1 MSRPLIIEMSAPGRA
16 EVDGMM
22 ITADEKGSIASI
34 SAGIEPCHV
43 RLDFS
48 PGFPNLL
55 EIPDQG
61 SAAGK
66 WKIQIAGVNITGG
79 SYSALRDGNRV
90 AVELDVTENWKP
102 FGLPLSM
109 EIFTRA
115 VPVFRTWPATY
126 RWRGVVEL
134 GAEPVMSGTWERKGG
149 K

>member
-1 MSRPLIIEMSAPGRA
+1 MIEMSAPGRA

-22 ITADEKGSIASI
+22 ITMDDKGSISSI

-55 EIPDQG
+55 EIPDRG

-79 SYSALRDGNRV
+79 SYSALRDGNR
-90 AVELDVTENWKP
+90 ATVELDVTENWKP
-102 FGLPLSM
+102 SGLPLSM

-126 RWRGVVEL
+126 RWRGVVGL
-134 GAEPVMSGTWERKGG
+134 GMEPVMSGTWERKEGRT